1 MIVYYYGGTSPTNR
15 ALEMRYSMHMYAP
28 FPFSCFILLY
38 RFLYL
43 NEIEPVVCGKP
54 VVFRSN
60 DGHRQVRG
68 YLVGRYPSMVP
79 TGTFALEDL
88 LHAADNHQWRDVDGY
103 KTINHYRQDSG
114 NKEE

>member
-1 MIVYYYGGTSPTNR
+1 
-15 ALEMRYSMHMYAP
+15 
-28 FPFSCFILLY
+28 
-38 RFLYL
+38 
-43 NEIEPVVCGKP
+43 
-54 VVFRSN
+54 
-60 DGHRQVRG
+60 
-68 YLVGRYPSMVP
+68 MVP